1 VLLAALAL
9 VPAASADPTMTI
21 GASEELVKSD
31 VLAQS
36 QAQLALATAAGLQLI
51 RVTAFW
57 QPGQS
62 APPSALLKS
71 LTTTQQAATGS
82 GVELMLSVY
91 PASNLQVPLDDAGRS
106 QFASFV
112 AGIARAVP
120 EIRQFIIG
128 NEANLNF
135 FWLPQYNADGTSAAP
150 AAYTAL
156 LAQTYDA
163 LKGVDPEIE
172 VIGGAVSPAG
182 TDNPTG
188 IRPSHSPGNFILGMG
203 AAYRAMGRPTPI
215 MDAFAFHPYGQ
226 RSKSPP
232 SAQNPN
238 STRISLAD
246 YGKLVSFL
254 GQAFDGTAQ
263 RGSTLPIVYDEYG
276 VQTTPPPEKQA
287 LYTHLDSPSA
297 TDAVSEDDQASY
309 YRQALQI
316 AACQPNVKAF
326 LFFHTVDETDA
337 RRWQSGVYYP
347 DLTPKTSLSAVRRA
361 VLEARRGIIAS
372 CPGLQVPVRPLVPVS
387 FPGPRAVPSDN
398 RDWRIVV
405 GCVQD
410 CGYLARL
417 ERFPGHSTTLAT
429 SGILVGGTKHTIR
442 LPSRRVAPGSYRLT
456 IRLTTRV
463 NPGPALFKVSR
474 PFTVG

>member
-1 VLLAALAL
+1 
-9 VPAASADPTMTI
+9 MTI

-36 QAQLALATAAGLQLI
+36 QAQLELATAAGLQLI
-51 RVTAFW
+51 RITGFW

-62 APPSALLKS
+62 APPPALLKS
-71 LTTTQQAATGS
+71 LETTQKAASAS
-82 GVELMLSVY
+82 GIELMLSVY
-91 PASNLQVPLDDAGRS
+91 PASNLQVPLDDTGRA

-112 AGIARAVP
+112 AGVARAFP
-120 EIRQFIIG
+120 EIRRFVIG
-128 NEANLNF
+128 NEPNLNF

-150 AAYTAL
+150 AAYSQL

-163 LKGVDPEIE
+163 LKAVDPQIE

-203 AAYRAMGRPTPI
+203 AAYRAMARSTPI

-232 SAQNPN
+232 TAQNPN

-254 GQAFDGTAQ
+254 GQAFDGTGQ

-276 VQTTPPPEKQA
+276 VQTTPPPAKQA

-297 TDAVSEDDQASY
+297 TDAVSEEEQAAY

-316 AACQPNVKAF
+316 AACQPNVEAF
-326 LFFHTVDETDA
+326 LFFHTVDEIDA
-337 RRWQSGVYYP
+337 RRWQSGLYYP
-347 DLTPKTSLSAVRRA
+347 DLTPKTSLPAVRSA

-372 CPGLQVPVRPLVPVS
+372 CPGIQVPVRPLAPVS
-387 FPGPRAVPSDN
+387 FPGPRTVSSGN
-398 RDWRIVV
+398 RDWRIVA

-410 CGYLARL
+410 CAYVVRL
-417 ERFPGHSTTLAT
+417 ERFPQHSTTLAA
-429 SGILVGGTKHTIR
+429 SGILAGGTTRTIR
-442 LPSRRVAPGSYRLT
+442 LPARRVAPGSYRLT